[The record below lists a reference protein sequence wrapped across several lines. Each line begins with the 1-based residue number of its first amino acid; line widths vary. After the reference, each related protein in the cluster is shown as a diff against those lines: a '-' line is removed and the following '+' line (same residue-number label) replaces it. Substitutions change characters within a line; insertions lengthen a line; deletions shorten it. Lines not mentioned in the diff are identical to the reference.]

1 METTVFSP
9 AQQHILQIMSF
20 VKTPE
25 ALDELDRVLSA
36 YFAQKI
42 DEEMDVLW
50 NDGKIS
56 SEVIEEWG
64 KEHMRTPYK

>member
-1 METTVFSP
+1 
-9 AQQHILQIMSF
+9 MSF